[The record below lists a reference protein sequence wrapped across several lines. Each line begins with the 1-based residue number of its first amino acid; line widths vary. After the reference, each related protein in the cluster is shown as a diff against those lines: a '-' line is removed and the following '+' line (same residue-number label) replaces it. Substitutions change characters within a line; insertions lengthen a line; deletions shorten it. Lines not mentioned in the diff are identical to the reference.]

1 MTSFRIGLTPSKGLF
16 QAIQLMKHLAP
27 WYQWLVRVLAT
38 LQVGIVLY
46 GRELKLGL
54 LKFLKDEP

>member
-1 MTSFRIGLTPSKGLF
+1 MGLF
-16 QAIQLMKHLAP
+16 QAIHLMKHLAP
-27 WYQWLVRVLAT
+27 WCQWLVRVLAT

>member
-1 MTSFRIGLTPSKGLF
+1 MDLF

-38 LQVGIVLY
+38 LQVGIILY
-46 GRELKLGL
+46 GSELKLEL
-54 LKFLKDEP
+54 LKFLKDEA

>member
-1 MTSFRIGLTPSKGLF
+1 MVLF
-16 QAIQLMKHLAP
+16 QAIHLMKQLAP
-27 WYQWLVRVLAT
+27 WCQWLVRVLAT
-38 LQVGIVLY
+38 LQVGIVLH